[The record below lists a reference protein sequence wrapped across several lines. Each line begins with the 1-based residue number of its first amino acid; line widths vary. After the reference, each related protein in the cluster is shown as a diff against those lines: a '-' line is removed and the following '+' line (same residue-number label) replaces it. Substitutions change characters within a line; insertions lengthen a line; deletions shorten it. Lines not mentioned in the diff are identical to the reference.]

1 MLRLLAV
8 ALGGAL
14 GSALRYLVS
23 AWALRLFGA
32 AFPVGT
38 LVVNVVG
45 SFLLALLVPLAA
57 DGAGLSPA
65 LRLALTTGFCGGF
78 TTYSTFNLEA
88 LTLFEKGSWGMATM
102 YVALTLVACFGAGV
116 LGLWLGRA
124 WFPAQAA

>member
-23 AWALRLFGA
+23 AWALRLFGP

-38 LVVNVVG
+38 LAVNVLG
-45 SFLLALLVPLAA
+45 SFLLALLVPFAA
-57 DGAGLSPA
+57 ESAGLSPA

-88 LTLFEKGSWGMATM
+88 LTFFEKGSWATA
-102 YVALTLVACFGAGV
+102 ALYLAVTLFACAGAGLV
-116 LGLWLGRA
+116 GLWLARA
-124 WFPAQAA
+124 LFPAR